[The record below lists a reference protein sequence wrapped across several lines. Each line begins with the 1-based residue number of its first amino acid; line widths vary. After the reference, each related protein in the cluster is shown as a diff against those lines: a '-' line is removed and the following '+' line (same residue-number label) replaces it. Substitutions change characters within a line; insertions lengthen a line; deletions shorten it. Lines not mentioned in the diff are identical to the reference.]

1 MAYGVA
7 VDVLKKLRRVPFT
20 TTVVVLI
27 LGLAI
32 ATGTLWSPLYKS
44 TWYSDVAFGPP
55 ALLDGRWWTIA
66 TGAFFALK
74 PLQYPVILVFFVFP
88 VGLCEWRLGT
98 RRTAMVVVGFQTLG
112 VIIGGY
118 LLVALSS
125 WTEWGW
131 AQRTAQDLD
140 VGFSA
145 GALAAAMV
153 VSADLRRPWRGR
165 LRLAVLGYVLTS
177 LTFLG
182 YLYDVEHL
190 VAVLAALWLGPWIV
204 GRRPSRSV
212 AEWLRP
218 GFTRRDLRMITGGS
232 FLWGAIIT
240 VMGQVAERDGPFGPI
255 GGDLMSWWWV
265 LLVVT
270 VDLLIAWGLM
280 RGRRTWWT
288 LGLVLTMAT
297 LVGVAV
303 TAIGIIFGA
312 FTDTGVVW
320 ISVLIDSAQLAALL
334 LGRSAFRNPG
344 RRGLRRIGSDRVG
357 ALPTDADRAR
367 ARELLTRHGSGN
379 RLAWMTTWPEN
390 RWWFGDDSVVAYQQS
405 MGVAIGL
412 CDPIGAEP
420 LVVAEQFIAAA
431 RDAGTVPCL
440 FTCSSTVARWAQD
453 EGWIAVQVAEEAII
467 DLPELEFVGK
477 KWQDV
482 RSAFNQATKQGVE
495 TRMMRLAE
503 APRGIRTQL
512 RAISDEWVRD
522 KGLPEMGFTLG
533 GLEEAEDPDVW
544 VNVAIDADMTVHGVT
559 SWMPISGPDGE
570 VRGWTLDL
578 MRRLPGGFRYTMELL
593 IASACKDFKAQGY
606 EVVSLSGAPLAH
618 AGSGDSEV
626 DRSVIDDVLT
636 RAGDV
641 LEPYYGFQSLQA
653 FKAKFQPRYE
663 PLFLVAADEAV
674 LPRVGLAVGRAYLA
688 DASIGQLLALT
699 RGH

>member
-1 MAYGVA
+1 VS
-7 VDVLKKLRRVPFT
+7 VVNVQTVVRRVPFT
-20 TTVVVLI
+20 ASVVVLI
-27 LGLAI
+27 LVLGV
-32 ATGTLWSPLYKS
+32 ATGTLWSPLEDKS
-44 TWYSDVAFGPP
+44 WYPDVAFGPP
-55 ALLDGRWWTIA
+55 ALLDGRWWTVV
-66 TGAFFALK
+66 TGSLYALK
-74 PLQYPVILVFFVFP
+74 PLQYVAILTFFVLP
-88 VGLCEWRLGT
+88 VSLCEWRLGT
-98 RRTAMVVVGFQTLG
+98 RRTAAVVVVFQAIG
-112 VIIGGY
+112 VIGGGY
-118 LLVALSS
+118 LMVALSS
-125 WTEWGW
+125 WTDWGW

-165 LRLAVLGYVLTS
+165 VRLGVLGYVLTS

-190 VAVLAALWLGPWIV
+190 VAVLLGLWVGPWIV
-204 GRRPSRSV
+204 GRRPSRTV

-218 GFTRRDLRMITGGS
+218 GFTRRDLRMLTGGS
-232 FLWGAIIT
+232 FLWGAIIA
-240 VMGQVAERDGPFGPI
+240 VIGQVADRDGPFGPI
-255 GGDLMSWWWV
+255 GGDPESWWWV
-265 LLVVT
+265 LAVVA
-270 VDLLIAWGLM
+270 VDLLIAWGLV

-288 LGLVLTMAT
+288 LALVLTSISWLLGAAT
-297 LVGVAV
+297 AAV
-303 TAIGIIFGA
+303 IVSGGTSNSGL
-312 FTDTGVVW
+312 VW
-320 ISVLIDSAQLAALL
+320 ISVLFDTAQLAALV

-344 RRGLRRIGSDRVG
+344 RRGLRRVGADRVG
-357 ALPTDADRAR
+357 ALPTDADRER
-367 ARELLTRHGSGN
+367 ARELLQRHGSSN

-390 RWWFGDDSVVAYQQS
+390 RWWFTDDAVVAYQQS
-405 MGVAIGL
+405 MGVTIGL
-412 CDPIGAEP
+412 CDPVGPDP
-420 LVVAEQFIAAA
+420 LHVAERFIGAA
-431 RDAGTVPCL
+431 RDAGTLPCL
-440 FTCSSTVARWAQD
+440 FSCSSTVARWAQD
-453 EGWIAVQVAEEAII
+453 QGWIAVQVAEEAIV

-482 RSAFNQATKQGVE
+482 RSAFNQAGKQDVE
-495 TRMMRLAE
+495 TRMMRLAD

-544 VNVAIDADMTVHGVT
+544 INVAVDADMTVHGVT
-559 SWMPISGPDGE
+559 SWMPIPGPDGQ

-593 IASACKDFKAQGY
+593 IASACREFKEQGY

-618 AGSGDSEV
+618 AGAGDSVV

-663 PLFLVAADEAV
+663 PLFLVVADEAA
-674 LPRVGLAVGRAYLA
+674 LPRVGIAVGRAYLA
-688 DASIGQLLALT
+688 DATLGQLLALT